1 MPVQRFSESYPV
13 YANISIT
20 NASGVN
26 AVQSSPAC
34 AVPHR
39 WDALYAHST
48 APIDHDLLLDAYVG
62 SVQYKLGT
70 VSIPAGAGLTTIPA
84 VELLA
89 ALIATPNDGIV
100 LPASAVL
107 RATLA
112 VTLGAGET
120 ITVACVGGAL

>member
-1 MPVQRFSESYPV
+1 MPIGRFQETYPI

-20 NASGVN
+20 SATGVN
-26 AVQSSPAC
+26 PVQSSPAC

-39 WDALYAHST
+39 WDMLIAHST
-48 APIDHDLLLDAYVG
+48 APIDHDLLLDCYVG
-62 SVQYKLGT
+62 SVQFKVGT
-70 VSIPAGAGLTTIPA
+70 VPIPAGAGLTTIPA

-89 ALIATPNDGIV
+89 ALVTSPNDGLV
-100 LPASAVL
+100 FPASAVL

-120 ITVACVGGAL
+120 LTVACVGGAL